1 MTRLLKEAFDKASKL
16 PEEEQDTI
24 AALILKE
31 IESEKKWEEIFESSQ
46 DVLSKLGEEALAEHR
61 AGKTKRLDP
70 DTL

>member
-1 MTRLLKEAFDKASKL
+1 MTRLLKQAFDKVSQL
-16 PEEEQDTI
+16 SEDEQDTI

-31 IESEKKWEEIFESSQ
+31 IESEKKWEDTFESSQ
-46 DVLSKLGEEALAEHR
+46 DELSKLGEEALAEHR